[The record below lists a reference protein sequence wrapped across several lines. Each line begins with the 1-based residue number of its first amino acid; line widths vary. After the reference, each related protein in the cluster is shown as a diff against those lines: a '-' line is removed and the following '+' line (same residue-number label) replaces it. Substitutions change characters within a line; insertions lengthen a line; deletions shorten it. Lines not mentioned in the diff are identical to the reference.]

1 MNVLIVLDAKLP
13 VYAYGGTERVMW
25 YLAKELAAM
34 KHKVTLLAREG
45 SQCDFAKV
53 LTYRHDRSVN
63 EQIPTDI
70 DIVHFNGGDCA
81 GFTAKPYVVTIHG
94 NGGRGELDRNSIF
107 VSRNHAE
114 RFGSDQFVYNG
125 LDWDDYGSIN
135 ANQVR
140 SDFHFLGN
148 AAWRVKNVK
157 GAIDVVKSLPGGRLN
172 VFGGS
177 RFNLKM
183 GVRFTLTPRAR
194 FYGMVGGEEK
204 LRLLKQSRG
213 LVFPVVW
220 DEPFGLAVTE
230 SLFCGAP
237 VFATPFG
244 SFPELVTPEVGFLT
258 ADKQMMIHHIRD
270 DYHYSSQRC
279 HEYAAD
285 LFNSRVMAEAYL
297 QKYEQVLDGKTLNV
311 RTPHPI
317 TPDTRYSFK

>member
-157 GAIDVVKSLPGGRLN
+157 GAIDVVKSLPGGVDLMCWVAVVLTLKWALDSPLRREQDSMEWWEARRNYASLN
-172 VFGGS
+172 
-177 RFNLKM
+177 NQEDL
-183 GVRFTLTPRAR
+183 
-194 FYGMVGGEEK
+194 
-204 LRLLKQSRG
+204 
-213 LVFPVVW
+213 
-220 DEPFGLAVTE
+220 
-230 SLFCGAP
+230 
-237 VFATPFG
+237 
-244 SFPELVTPEVGFLT
+244 SF
-258 ADKQMMIHHIRD
+258 R
-270 DYHYSSQRC
+270 
-279 HEYAAD
+279 
-285 LFNSRVMAEAYL
+285 
-297 QKYEQVLDGKTLNV
+297 
-311 RTPHPI
+311 
-317 TPDTRYSFK
+317 